1 MRRPPRSLEE
11 WLYYKL
17 MDSDG
22 FHRFVGKIYRKVNN
36 IKERPLDEGLR
47 SRSQLTFEPTA
58 LQKFKAYRILFW
70 DEIRSVIGLPRKAN
84 RYFKDY

>member
-11 WLYYKL
+11 WLFYKL
-17 MDSDG
+17 MDSEG

-36 IKERPLDEGLR
+36 IKEPPLAGGPSSSL
-47 SRSQLTFEPTA
+47 QGTFKPTA

-70 DEIRSVIGLPRKAN
+70 DEVRSTLGLPRRSGK
-84 RYFKDY
+84 YFRD

>member
-17 MDSDG
+17 MDSEG

-36 IKERPLDEGLR
+36 IQDPKLDKSSLASE
-47 SRSQLTFEPTA
+47 SSFKPTS
-58 LQKFKAYRILFW
+58 LQKFKAYRMLFG
-70 DEIRSVIGLPRKAN
+70 DEIRTIFGLPRKN
-84 RYFKDY
+84 DKYLK